1 MRKIA
6 FITGSKSDLSQCGR
20 GLQLVQ
26 EYMDNNPG
34 EIQIAGFYVRSQ
46 HRNTLDVQELLRELV
61 AMEVDVV
68 IIGAGWANHLTGCSD
83 AFLRYT
89 LKNDRMVVIGVAF
102 SDKAD
107 KDNEQ
112 HTQAA
117 ILSITEVPGTQVIYK
132 EGGQVFVGEAG
143 FVAACS
149 FAVCCELP
157 KLKLP
162 EPKPTMDLSLEEA
175 LEISKN

>member
-6 FITGSKSDLSQCGR
+6 FITGSKSDLSQCR
-20 GLQLVQ
+20 GGFELIK
-26 EYMDNNPG
+26 EYMENHPG
-34 EIQIAGFYVRSQ
+34 EIEIVGVYVRSQ

-68 IIGAGWANHLTGCSD
+68 VIGAGWANHLTGCSD

-89 LKNDRMVVIGVAF
+89 LKNDRLVVIGVAF
-102 SDKAD
+102 DGGNEDRNKA
-107 KDNEQ
+107 
-112 HTQAA
+112 AV
-117 ILSITEVPGTQVIYK
+117 LSITQVPGTQV
-132 EGGQVFVGEAG
+132 VFEENKHVYFGAVG
-143 FVAACS
+143 FVKACL
-149 FAVCCELP
+149 FAITGELP

-162 EPKPTMDLSLEEA
+162 EPRPIMDLDLEEA